1 MRSKRWQE
9 WRCLYNKLDKSLN
22 FPRYTCVVCGWRTTG
37 GACFDGHSTVR
48 AKKFREP
55 SDRQND
61 KKHSMGHISEWKQRG
76 RDGRLPLLTDS
87 LRLLRHLDW

>member
-1 MRSKRWQE
+1 MFRVTPVLFAVGVRQVA
-9 WRCLYNKLDKSLN
+9 L
-22 FPRYTCVVCGWRTTG
+22 
-37 GACFDGHSTVR
+37 ASTVI
-48 AKKFREP
+48 
-55 SDRQND
+55 RQFALKNSGNQVVARMI